1 MFVIVAVK
9 AVLGVEKMNEY
20 QKAYDRLA
28 FNFGLDCLDEKLY
41 PEEVED
47 FELFQELI
55 NEFEAYKKLDEF
67 VKNAERFYTNEDYFK
82 IILKAISKCKDK
94 YLADNA
100 VHCLSYLKYQLEGNP
115 ALKVE
120 ELKEGMWVWDD
131 VEKEFL
137 KVKCVCV
144 AEEGHYIFKEGTKI
158 IEFVLC
164 GISSRTVDVEF
175 EPNRFYRKQVEE

>member
-55 NEFEAYKKLDEF
+55 NELEAYKKLDEF
-67 VKNAERFYTNEDYFK
+67 IKNAERFYTNEDYFK

-94 YLADNA
+94 DIADNA
-100 VHCLSYLKYQLEGNP
+100 VHCLSYLKYQLEG
-115 ALKVE
+115 
-120 ELKEGMWVWDD
+120 
-131 VEKEFL
+131 
-137 KVKCVCV
+137 
-144 AEEGHYIFKEGTKI
+144 
-158 IEFVLC
+158 
-164 GISSRTVDVEF
+164 
-175 EPNRFYRKQVEE
+175 YRKQVKK

>member
-1 MFVIVAVK
+1 M
-9 AVLGVEKMNEY
+9 EY
-20 QKAYDRLA
+20 YQFLSTFPRRERPPYVGLSGSVSSFLSTFPRRERL
-28 FNFGLDCLDEKLY
+28 
-41 PEEVED
+41 ED

-55 NEFEAYKKLDEF
+55 NEFEAYKKLYEF

-131 VEKEFL
+131 VL
-137 KVKCVCV
+137 KKYIHILTIDFGVPSGGLIETENEYVPF
-144 AEEGHYIFKEGTKI
+144 EE
-158 IEFVLC
+158 
-164 GISSRTVDVEF
+164 R
-175 EPNRFYRKQVEE
+175 RFYRKQVKE

>member
-1 MFVIVAVK
+1 MIIIFVIVAVK

-55 NEFEAYKKLDEF
+55 NELETYKKLDELI
-67 VKNAERFYTNEDYFK
+67 KNAERFYTNEDYFK

-94 YLADNA
+94 DLADNA

-120 ELKEGMWVWDD
+120 ELKEGMQVWDN
-131 VEKEFL
+131 VL
-137 KVKCVCV
+137 KKYIHILTIDFGVPSGGLIETENEYVPF
-144 AEEGHYIFKEGTKI
+144 EE
-158 IEFVLC
+158 
-164 GISSRTVDVEF
+164 R
-175 EPNRFYRKQVEE
+175 RFYRKQVKE